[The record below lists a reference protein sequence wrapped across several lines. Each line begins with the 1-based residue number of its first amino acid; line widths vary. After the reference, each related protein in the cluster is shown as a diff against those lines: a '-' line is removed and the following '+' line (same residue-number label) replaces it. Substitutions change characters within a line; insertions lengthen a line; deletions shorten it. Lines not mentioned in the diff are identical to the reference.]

1 MEMEKLLNELY
12 SHSLTNIKLGLENI
26 KNLCEKLG
34 NPQNDYRIIHVG
46 GTNGKGSTSTTIEK
60 VLLENGYKVGKY
72 TSPHILKFNERIQ
85 VSGVE
90 ISDEEVAKY
99 YYMVKEIMAKYNIG
113 ATFFEIT
120 TAMMFKYFSDKKVDF
135 AVIEVGLGGKY
146 DATNVAHGEITI
158 ITNVTLDHTEFLGN
172 DIYTI
177 ALEKGGIIKDD
188 SYVIVGSSEKEF
200 LRGIETSSKNYIN
213 VLEKYKNSK
222 FNLNFENFTT
232 EIEIENE
239 KFISPLFG
247 IHQYNNFLCAYEGL
261 KKLGISNE
269 DIKQGLKKVVW
280 PCRFEI
286 MKKDKNILILDG
298 AHNIDSMS
306 KLKETVLK
314 HYKKD
319 EIVTI
324 TSILKD
330 KKIEEM
336 VPILREFSGN
346 IILTSLKENSR
357 GLTGEE
363 LKKYFTENLENIVVE
378 EDIKKSYEKAV
389 NLNKKLI
396 IICGSFYLLSKFKEE
411 VK

>member
-34 NPQNDYRIIHVG
+34 NPQNDYRVIHVG

-269 DIKQGLKKVVW
+269 DIKQGLRKVVW

-330 KKIEEM
+330 KKIEAM

-363 LKKYFTENLENIVVE
+363 LKKYFIENLENIVVE

>member
-34 NPQNDYRIIHVG
+34 NPQNDYRVIHVG

-213 VLEKYKNSK
+213 VLEKYKDSK

-269 DIKQGLKKVVW
+269 GIKQGLKKVIW

>member
-34 NPQNDYRIIHVG
+34 NPQNDYRVIHVG

-188 SYVIVGSSEKEF
+188 SYVIVGSSEQEF

-363 LKKYFTENLENIVVE
+363 LKKYFIENLENIVVE

-396 IICGSFYLLSKFKEE
+396 IVCGSFYLLSKFKEE

>member
-34 NPQNDYRIIHVG
+34 NPQNDYRVIHVG